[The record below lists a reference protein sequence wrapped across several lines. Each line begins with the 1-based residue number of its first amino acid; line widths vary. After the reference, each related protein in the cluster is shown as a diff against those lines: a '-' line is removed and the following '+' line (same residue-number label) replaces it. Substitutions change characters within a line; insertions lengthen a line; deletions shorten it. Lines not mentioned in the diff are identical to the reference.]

1 MLFIFNMLFTPIYVQ
16 VWTDY
21 VMISFK
27 QVPSNTKSDFNFK
40 FVTVRKHPSIIRA
53 KPNIRYNAS
62 YINTGKSLFITV
74 YRVTMEINI
83 ISAQVM
89 VTPVTLFNQ
98 KAVKYT

>member
-1 MLFIFNMLFTPIYVQ
+1 MLFTPIYVQ

-27 QVPSNTKSDFNFK
+27 QVSSNTKSDFNFK

-89 VTPVTLFNQ
+89 YTSVTLFNQ